1 MSSCCTCVIK
11 NKMASVFPLI
21 VQKPTKTDSSK
32 NERWRWTRSG
42 LIFHSA
48 GVNSL
53 VGEEQLD
60 VTWGSKLTLFIP
72 AAPPPLTDRQHN
84 NNRHWL
90 SSAAGRVAED
100 TSLKDPP
107 KHQQLDLVSL
117 GGYRTLLLSLKAKWL
132 IVMDKK
138 RFEWEGLCEKRAWMQ
153 NKIHEKLWRIIKL
166 DMEGKEIEKWA
177 QQKIGKETIWCI
189 DPYRLRWK
197 QEIRNCA
204 MLISME
210 IFFFYFSSIP
220 PDPPPLER
228 VGWSALSHRCSHI
241 GPLLCPGILRLLE
254 RSWRLYHPATPPCP
268 SPIIPYHTPTDLSED
283 GLISLRKLSLV
294 SHFLFFCFHHSI
306 IS

>member
-1 MSSCCTCVIK
+1 
-11 NKMASVFPLI
+11 
-21 VQKPTKTDSSK
+21 
-32 NERWRWTRSG
+32 
-42 LIFHSA
+42 
-48 GVNSL
+48 
-53 VGEEQLD
+53 
-60 VTWGSKLTLFIP
+60 
-72 AAPPPLTDRQHN
+72 
-84 NNRHWL
+84 
-90 SSAAGRVAED
+90 
-100 TSLKDPP
+100 
-107 KHQQLDLVSL
+107 
-117 GGYRTLLLSLKAKWL
+117 
-132 IVMDKK
+132 
-138 RFEWEGLCEKRAWMQ
+138 
-153 NKIHEKLWRIIKL
+153 
-166 DMEGKEIEKWA
+166 MEGKEIEKWA

-294 SHFLFFCFHHSI
+294 SHFLFSVFIILSFHKTVSPPFCRPFATALPFPQDLLPALGLCLPHQRRIKGHKATGMEYKCS
-306 IS
+306 